1 MCSQVKKSHI
11 DSFTSYCDILP
22 HLKPQPANKRKT
34 TNNEHLSNSKRYTDV
49 DEARAG
55 VLHLVC
61 MASARNTLALAL
73 AVALSKLHS
82 PSFCATCRSHR
93 ATDWGSMPVLPSSTS
108 GIFLQCTAP
117 HSPPLRIVLRRVP
130 CMHHP
135 LSCFHAPRLE
145 LGELS
150 PLRARNPP
158 VSAPQVSKHD
168 ETQRSVYTR
177 DVYLADVG
185 DNVVELS

>member
-1 MCSQVKKSHI
+1 MNIYPTPSAILMSTKLGLVSSTWCVWPLPESH
-11 DSFTSYCDILP
+11 SPF
-22 HLKPQPANKRKT
+22 
-34 TNNEHLSNSKRYTDV
+34 
-49 DEARAG
+49 
-55 VLHLVC
+55 
-61 MASARNTLALAL
+61 AL

-82 PSFCATCRSHR
+82 PSSCATCRSHR